1 MDEDPSPKG
10 CIRWMVVVRRGMC
23 RWLKPRPCRWSFH
36 SSNPMCYGSLGARG
50 FDPLPPEALL
60 WGTVVSNGCPLCG
73 TSVEDSFNL
82 HRLLCNSRGL
92 VRGAYD
98 TVSVLGHVLLQISL
112 DGQAS
117 GGQRARKTTQAPLHS
132 RPGCPWTRSGP
143 YLAIT
148 NRRMHPARNASERMR
163 VRPSLAFRTGVDF
176 AES

>member
-92 VRGAYD
+92 VRGHTTRCPCLD
-98 TVSVLGHVLLQISL
+98 THSFRHLSTRRPPAGKGALPLCTPHQ
-112 DGQAS
+112 G
-117 GGQRARKTTQAPLHS
+117 APGPN
-132 RPGCPWTRSGP
+132 RPVF
-143 YLAIT
+143 
-148 NRRMHPARNASERMR
+148 NRRMHPARNASEGTR
-163 VRPSLAFRTGVDF
+163 VHPSLALRAGVDF